1 MMDSLSRGAW
11 IVYPEIVSG
20 NPVGAKNVIRYAL
33 NVPGF
38 IGGDKTYDSSEVI
51 FAYNNYISKYVGNC
65 PILKTPHINLDI
77 CRNYNLPRKGSCFFI
92 GKGRNVPRR
101 PELEE
106 IEIIDVTSQ
115 QLYELFNRCEV
126 FYTYDD
132 MTSACEESRLCGCPV
147 VILNEN
153 SDKFDLLRENKYGMA
168 FNLSELDWAKETV
181 HKFRKRYIEQYPVL
195 FEKQLKLFIRQTND
209 KKNLN

>member
-20 NPVGAKNVIRYAL
+20 NPAGAKNVIRYAL

-38 IGGDKTYDSSEVI
+38 LGGDKTYDSSEI
-51 FAYNNYISKYVGNC
+51 LFAYSSHISKYMGNC
-65 PILKTPHINLDI
+65 PLLATPYINLDI
-77 CRNYNLPRKGSCFFI
+77 CKDYKLPRKGSCFFI
-92 GKGRNVPRR
+92 GKGRNIQRR

-106 IEIIDVTSQ
+106 IEISGQYSTQKIYD
-115 QLYELFNRCEV
+115 LFNRCEV

-132 MTSACEESRLCGCPV
+132 MSAISDEARLCGCPV
-147 VILNEN
+147 VILNEF

-168 FNLSELDWAKETV
+168 FNLSELDWAKNSL
-181 HKFRKRYIEQYPVL
+181 HKYRKLYIKRFHSL
-195 FEKQLKLFIRQTND
+195 FEKQLKLFLKLTQNG
-209 KKNLN
+209 